1 MNDDDDFNL
10 GEDLGE
16 EDGFDMTD
24 SDLSGFSDTAPPDD
38 AASDIEE
45 AESIDFSDVFEPETG
60 SVSADVE
67 EAEELEEE
75 TAEAQEGSDAAD
87 AADTSALTEAEDVR
101 DSGPA
106 APVDDITQT
115 PEFQEWSAQMDFLD
129 PASQIA
135 VFKDAADRSPLET
148 ELADAALHAADYEPQ
163 LIFKTDE
170 TGAALRDSEGNFIM
184 DNWRSAGSQAP
195 DLTRM
200 DENGDISL
208 IEDKTYTNVNNLMHN
223 IKEQTEAR
231 RACFGDDVDITYNIA
246 PKFDVGDAEK
256 LQKYCEDKL
265 HVNINWAD

>member
-1 MNDDDDFNL
+1 MNDDDDF
-10 GEDLGE
+10 DLGE
-16 EDGFDMTD
+16 EDGLDMTD
-24 SDLSGFSDTAPPDD
+24 SDLSGFSDTASPDD

-45 AESIDFSDVFEPETG
+45 AESIDFSDVFEPETS

-87 AADTSALTEAEDVR
+87 AVNSSGPAEAEDVR

-106 APVDDITQT
+106 APVDVTQT
-115 PEFQEWSAQMDFLD
+115 PEFQEWSSQMDFLD
-129 PASQIA
+129 PATQLA
-135 VFKDAADRSPLET
+135 VYKDAADRSPLET
-148 ELADAALHAADYEPQ
+148 ELADAALHSSDYAPQ

-208 IEDKTYTNVNNLMHN
+208 IEDKTYSNVNNLICN
-223 IKEQTEAR
+223 ITAQTEAR

-246 PKFDVGDAEK
+246 PKFNVGEAEK

>member
-1 MNDDDDFNL
+1 MNDDDDF
-10 GEDLGE
+10 DLGE
-16 EDGFDMTD
+16 EDGLDMTD

-45 AESIDFSDVFEPETG
+45 AESIDFSDVFEPETS

-75 TAEAQEGSDAAD
+75 TAEAQERSDVVD
-87 AADTSALTEAEDVR
+87 AADTSGPAEAEDVR

-129 PASQIA
+129 PATQLA
-135 VFKDAADRSPLET
+135 VYKDAADRSPLET
-148 ELADAALHAADYEPQ
+148 ELADAALHPDYAPQ

-170 TGAALRDSEGNFIM
+170 TGAALRDSEGTFIM

-208 IEDKTYTNVNNLMHN
+208 IEDKTYNNVNNLMHN
-223 IKEQTEAR
+223 IKDQTEAR

>member
-1 MNDDDDFNL
+1 MNDDDDF
-10 GEDLGE
+10 DLGE

-45 AESIDFSDVFEPETG
+45 AESIDFSDVFEPETS

-75 TAEAQEGSDAAD
+75 TSEAQEGSDAAD

-148 ELADAALHAADYEPQ
+148 ELADAALHSADYMPQ

-231 RACFGDDVDITYNIA
+231 RACFGDDVDITDNIA
-246 PKFDVGDAEK
+246 PKFDVGEAEK

>member
-1 MNDDDDFNL
+1 MNDDDDF
-10 GEDLGE
+10 DLDE
-16 EDGFDMTD
+16 EDGLDMTD

-45 AESIDFSDVFEPETG
+45 AESIDFSDVFEPETS

-75 TAEAQEGSDAAD
+75 TAEAQERSDVVD
-87 AADTSALTEAEDVR
+87 AADTSGPAEAEDVR

-115 PEFQEWSAQMDFLD
+115 PEFQEWSSQMDFLD
-129 PASQIA
+129 PATQLA
-135 VFKDAADRSPLET
+135 VYKDAADRSPLET

-246 PKFDVGDAEK
+246 PKFDVGEAEK